1 MRTHQRLEVEI
12 LIVYSTNI
20 TESVR
25 LAICR
30 AMKNNEKKVKTK
42 KGGKD
47 H

>member
-1 MRTHQRLEVEI
+1 MTIRTGRSPIILKAEI

-20 TESVR
+20 TMR
-25 LAICR
+25 
-30 AMKNNEKKVKTK
+30 NNGTKKLNKVMNK